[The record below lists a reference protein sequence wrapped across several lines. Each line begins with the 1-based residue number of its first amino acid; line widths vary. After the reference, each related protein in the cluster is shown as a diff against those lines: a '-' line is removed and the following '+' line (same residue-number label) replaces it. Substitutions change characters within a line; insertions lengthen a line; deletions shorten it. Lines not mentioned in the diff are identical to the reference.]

1 MSNSG
6 KVWDIREV
14 YKKQRGNQ
22 WSLGS
27 GKGFYIAGTTPTAV
41 GDITTI
47 NINTTG
53 NASDFGGDVLASQGG
68 GGKGS
73 NAGSPTRIIYGGG
86 ITAPVSPANTSSD
99 QISYFVP
106 THSGNSADFG
116 DLTNR
121 RNSLASLSNNTR
133 ALFGGGYDYAGA
145 PAPSGTNKDIIDFI
159 TIQSLGNAVDFGN
172 LVSAKQNMAA
182 CSSTTRGVFLGGFG
196 PSSPHHLD
204 EIDFVTIASAGNAT
218 DFGNLTAARST
229 FAADSNNIRG
239 ITGGGNPGPYAGG
252 ELITIATT
260 GNATDWGDLT
270 ATRRD
275 LGSTG
280 NQIRQ
285 TWGGGAAPSIS
296 NIIDF
301 VTQASLGNATDFGDL
316 TVANRGNAGSSDSH
330 GGLELGF
337 FPRESVNYMPG
348 SGRGLFAGYHAPSH
362 SNSIDLVTIP
372 TLGNSSDFGNLTV
385 ARGRGGA
392 ASSLTRL
399 IVFGGETPSSG
410 VSDVIDS
417 VEFVSQGNA
426 ADFGNLSVTRYQ
438 LGGLSNQTRGVNC
451 GGYHGTPGVFF
462 NTIDYVTIAT
472 AGNAS
477 DFGDLSG
484 TRGSCGTTS
493 SSTRGLIMGGR
504 TPSNTNIIEYITIG
518 STSNVTDFGDLTDVT
533 STNAGASSATRGL
546 SAGGLNPGDSAGVNT
561 IEYITIASTS
571 NATNFGDLTVARYIV
586 AGMSNSLR
594 AVFGG
599 GKAPSDSNVMDYVTI
614 ASTGNAA
621 DFGDLITASAGITEG
636 QCSDSHGG
644 LQA

>member
-6 KVWDIREV
+6 KVWDIREA
-14 YKKQRGNQ
+14 YKKIRANE

-27 GKGFYIAGTTPTAV
+27 SKGFYIAGTTPSSVA
-41 GDITTI
+41 DITTI

-53 NASDFGGDVLASQGG
+53 NASDFGGDVLPEQGG

-86 ITAPVSPANTSSD
+86 ATTPVAPANGASTG
-99 QISYFVP
+99 ISYFVP
-106 THSGNSADFG
+106 THSGNASDFG

-121 RNSLASLSNNTR
+121 RTSLASLSNNTR

-145 PAPSGTNKDIIDFI
+145 PAPSGSNKDIIDFI

-218 DFGNLTAARST
+218 DFGNLTATRST

-270 ATRRD
+270 AARRD

-337 FPRESVNYMPG
+337 FPRESVTYMPG
-348 SGRGLFAGYHAPSH
+348 SGRGFVIGGVAPSIV
-362 SNSIDLVTIP
+362 NTMDMCFIP
-372 TLGNSSDFGNLTV
+372 TDGNF
-385 ARGRGGA
+385 
-392 ASSLTRL
+392 
-399 IVFGGETPSSG
+399 
-410 VSDVIDS
+410 
-417 VEFVSQGNA
+417 
-426 ADFGNLSVTRYQ
+426 
-438 LGGLSNQTRGVNC
+438 
-451 GGYHGTPGVFF
+451 
-462 NTIDYVTIAT
+462 
-472 AGNAS
+472 S
-477 DFGDLSG
+477 DFGDMTASLQSQAG
-484 TRGSCGTTS
+484 QS
-493 SSTRGLIMGGR
+493 SSTRG
-504 TPSNTNIIEYITIG
+504 IG
-518 STSNVTDFGDLTDVT
+518 SAGWTGSANVNTIQSLEMVSQGNMADFGDLTEARRRQ
-533 STNAGASSATRGL
+533 AGCSSLTRGVVM
-546 SAGGLNPGDSAGVNT
+546 GGLNPSLSNVMDYITIASAGNATDFGNLLAALGDNAGCASPTRGISAGGSEPSDSNVIQYITIASTGNT
-561 IEYITIASTS
+561 LDFGDLTQARRYLSGCSSSTRGVFYCGNQPGASSIIDYITIASTS
-571 NATNFGDLTVARYIV
+571 NATDFGDPAVTPGVDSVGI
-586 AGMSNSLR
+586 GFSNNIR
-594 AVFGG
+594 GVFGG
-599 GKAPSDSNVMDYVTI
+599 RATPDRATVEKVTI
-614 ASTGNAA
+614 ATTGNAT
-621 DFGDLITASAGITEG
+621 DFGDLSQGRSAVSGF
-636 QCSDSHGG
+636 SDSHGG
-644 LQA
+644 LQSS

>member
-6 KVWDIREV
+6 KVWDIREA
-14 YKKQRGNQ
+14 YKQIRANTWSAGDRG
-22 WSLGS
+22 LFMGGS
-27 GKGFYIAGTTPTAV
+27 APSASSVIDFIQ
-41 GDITTI
+41 
-47 NINTTG
+47 INTTG
-53 NASDFGGDVLASQGG
+53 NAADFGDLLTVGAGTQASNHTRAIHSRISNTNIDYVTIATKGNAIDFGDMIDSYGADASASNDLRACYVGG
-68 GGKGS
+68 YS
-73 NAGSPTRIIYGGG
+73 APTFSPGWNINRIE
-86 ITAPVSPANTSSD
+86 
-99 QISYFVP
+99 FVNIP
-106 THSGNSADFG
+106 TLGNMADFG
-116 DLTNR
+116 DLTQGRANQ
-121 RNSLASLSNNTR
+121 AAGSNGTR
-133 ALFGGGYDYAGA
+133 GIFAGGYNG
-145 PAPSGTNKDIIDFI
+145 GT
-159 TIQSLGNAVDFGN
+159 A
-172 LVSAKQNMAA
+172 
-182 CSSTTRGVFLGGFG
+182 
-196 PSSPHHLD
+196 
-204 EIDFVTIASAGNAT
+204 
-218 DFGNLTAARST
+218 
-229 FAADSNNIRG
+229 NNIDY
-239 ITGGGNPGPYAGG
+239 ITM
-252 ELITIATT
+252 ATT
-260 GNATDWGDLT
+260 
-270 ATRRD
+270 
-275 LGSTG
+275 
-280 NQIRQ
+280 
-285 TWGGGAAPSIS
+285 
-296 NIIDF
+296 
-301 VTQASLGNATDFGDL
+301 GNATDFGDL
-316 TVANRGNAGSSDSH
+316 DAGFAPLSANSPIRLYCGGGQPSSTSIAYVTFSTLGNSLSWGDLPVKGAQGAGSASYTRGIFQMGEAASPVGGQSNRLESISMISSGDSTDFGDLTVGRQDTYCVASQGH
-330 GGLELGF
+330 GGVKER
-337 FPRESVNYMPG
+337 FPQRPSVNYMPG

-362 SNSIDLVTIP
+362 SNAIDLVTIP

-472 AGNAS
+472 AGNAQ

-518 STSNVTDFGDLTDVT
+518 STGNVTDFGDLTDVT

-546 SAGGLNPGDSAGVNT
+546 SAGGLNPGDSAGVN
-561 IEYITIASTS
+561 IIDYVTIASTG
-571 NATNFGDLTVARYIV
+571 NAQDFGDLTVARYIV

-621 DFGDLITASAGITEG
+621 DFGDLITASAGRSEG

-644 LQA
+644 LQSA